1 MKVFFLGI
9 HLVTRL
15 IGFIIKLMA
24 LLKKYMMWSL
34 MKLKAHMKKKD
45 NLDDVRSDG
54 LRNVMKNMSIS
65 DIRPREEDEEEIDSS
80 IPIRVIPSTSTPSTN
95 DQAQPI
101 DQATHDDNSQAQDQP
116 GSSTSPSTS
125 TQEPVAP
132 PRVHHAIAKDHPMDQ
147 IMGDIIKGVPT

>member
-1 MKVFFLGI
+1 MRVFFLDI
-9 HLVTRL
+9 HLVARL
-15 IGFIIKLMA
+15 IGSTTKHMA

-65 DIRPREEDEEEIDSS
+65 DIRPREEDEEENDSS
-80 IPIRVIPSTSTPSTN
+80 IPIRVIPSTSIPATN

-101 DQATHDDNSQAQDQP
+101 DQATHDDNSQA
-116 GSSTSPSTS
+116 
-125 TQEPVAP
+125 
-132 PRVHHAIAKDHPMDQ
+132 
-147 IMGDIIKGVPT
+147 